1 MCVGLRNYRYFLLFI
16 FTCTLYSF
24 IALVGS
30 LVFWA
35 AISKEE
41 AGQAAFTSAY
51 LFYSMSRSPLIFP
64 LCFYLLC
71 CTSILG
77 FLCVYHLLYVVPTLT
92 TTQEIIKTSNETL
105 WRHSPTDRFSFWQ
118 SLDHLLLSGQ
128 VKRSLIDFRAPIGPK
143 RHKFKH
149 EQVKQQTLMLMRELN
164 KPVRPYERTVDPG
177 VHVIQSSVA
186 LRFQK
191 RGASTPRQHQSDS
204 KSARTQKRQLE
215 GSRS

>member
-1 MCVGLRNYRYFLLFI
+1 M
-16 FTCTLYSF
+16 LYSF
-24 IALVGS
+24 IALIGS

-35 AISKEE
+35 GISKEE
-41 AGQAAFTSAY
+41 AGQAPFTSAY
-51 LFYSMSRSPLIFP
+51 MFYSMSRSPLIFP

-118 SLDHLLLSGQ
+118 SLDHLLSEP
-128 VKRSLIDFRAPIGPK
+128 VKRGLIDFRAPIGPK
-143 RHKFKH
+143 RHKFQH

-164 KPVRPYERTVDPG
+164 KPVRYEERPVDPG
-177 VHVIQSSVA
+177 AQLIKSSVA

-191 RGASTPRQHQSDS
+191 RDPITPRQHHSDS
-204 KSARTQKRQLE
+204 KSKKSQKSQLG
-215 GSRS
+215 GSR